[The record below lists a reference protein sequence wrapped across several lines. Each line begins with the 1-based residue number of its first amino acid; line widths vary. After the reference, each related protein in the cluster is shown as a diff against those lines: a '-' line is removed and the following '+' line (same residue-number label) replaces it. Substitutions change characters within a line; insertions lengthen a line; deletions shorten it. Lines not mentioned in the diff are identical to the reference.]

1 MMTSDEADRPKEET
15 SEGPYKVGDKRPP
28 LHSQFKPGV
37 SGNPKGRPKGSVN
50 FLTMLAAE
58 LKSPI
63 KIQEAGKAKTIS
75 KQQAMIKQFVTRAVK
90 GDEKAFAKLIPLI
103 LTIGAQEL
111 SEMGQALSDEQKF
124 ILERNARRLLEA
136 LADKDGDQ

>member
-15 SEGPYKVGDKRPP
+15 SEGSYKVGDKRPP

-75 KQQAMIKQFVTRAVK
+75 KQQAMIKQFVTKAVK

-103 LTIGAQEL
+103 LTI
-111 SEMGQALSDEQKF
+111 
-124 ILERNARRLLEA
+124 
-136 LADKDGDQ
+136 